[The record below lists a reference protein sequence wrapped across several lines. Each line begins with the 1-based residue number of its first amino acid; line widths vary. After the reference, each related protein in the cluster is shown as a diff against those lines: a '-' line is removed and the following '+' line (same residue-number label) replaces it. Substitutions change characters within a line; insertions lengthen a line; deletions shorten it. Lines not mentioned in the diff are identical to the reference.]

1 MEAFLQHL
9 QQALEC
15 CQRAWRDLWPN
26 HRPLAELISPFLLC
40 FISPHLPKQCM
51 CKTITSRDLYITKR
65 GKQSF
70 STYPH
75 QVTALG
81 CFPCPVPPPTPY
93 PQCPLLFVVLLLHPC
108 VSVFMYS
115 HRTSQHKESRT
126 VASIL
131 LFTRCLPWQHME
143 IHSSLPPGCDMLG
156 NLHRL
161 QFAQPLSIWG
171 VAVSLQSTE
180 HCFSVCESFQGRL
193 RAIQQQAPALHNLSG
208 TILPPPHRHS

>member
-1 MEAFLQHL
+1 MPFCSPQLMEAFLQHL

-51 CKTITSRDLYITKR
+51 CKTITSRDLYVTKR

-81 CFPCPVPPPTPY
+81 CFPCPVPPP
-93 PQCPLLFVVLLLHPC
+93 PQCVHLQPWFALPGSATTTSMVSLPLSTGDLLF
-108 VSVFMYS
+108 
-115 HRTSQHKESRT
+115 
-126 VASIL
+126 AS
-131 LFTRCLPWQHME
+131 
-143 IHSSLPPGCDMLG
+143 S
-156 NLHRL
+156 
-161 QFAQPLSIWG
+161 AQPATL
-171 VAVSLQSTE
+171 ATSLGFT
-180 HCFSVCESFQGRL
+180 L
-193 RAIQQQAPALHNLSG
+193 D
-208 TILPPPHRHS
+208 